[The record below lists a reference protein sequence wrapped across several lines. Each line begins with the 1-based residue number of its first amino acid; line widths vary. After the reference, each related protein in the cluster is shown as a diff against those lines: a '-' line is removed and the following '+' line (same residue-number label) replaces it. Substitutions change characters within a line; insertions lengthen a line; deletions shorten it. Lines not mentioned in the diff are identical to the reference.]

1 MKIDRQTRS
10 ILENAFGL
18 GDVEIS
24 QISPNVI
31 RIIQNMELLKQYKL
45 QAEVVDSTYCS
56 AGIRT
61 GEKFVFSAMP
71 ILLLSDE
78 STAAPCMRALG
89 ILTPF
94 LNTMADRIVA
104 GVDPGESIWSMAECM
119 DLGIG
124 NGGLGKVRFRFSAI
138 RS

>member
-1 MKIDRQTRS
+1 MKIDQQTRS
-10 ILENAFGL
+10 ILENGFGL
-18 GDVEIS
+18 SEAEIS

-31 RIIQNMELLKQYKL
+31 RIIQNMERLKQYKL

-71 ILLLSDE
+71 IILLSDE

-104 GVDPGESIWSMAECM
+104 GVDPGESIWSTAECM
-119 DLGIG
+119 DPGIG